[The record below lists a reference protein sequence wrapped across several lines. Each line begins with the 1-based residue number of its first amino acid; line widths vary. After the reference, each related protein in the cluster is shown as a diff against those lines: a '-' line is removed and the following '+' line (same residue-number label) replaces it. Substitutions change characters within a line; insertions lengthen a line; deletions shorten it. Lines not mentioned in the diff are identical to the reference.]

1 MILCVHIPMSKF
13 PSSNKNTSHTEL
25 RACPNLVQPHLN
37 LVIYANPVFPN
48 KSTFTGPMSG
58 HRFGEMVLHP
68 VREASGFLG
77 RLSVTPPRH
86 LPLFTPLFV
95 SSLFPLTEL
104 SDSFLANGLQQ
115 K

>member
-25 RACPNLVQPHLN
+25 RACPNLVRPHLN

-58 HRFGEMVLHP
+58 RRFGEMVLHP

-77 RLSVTPPRH
+77 RLSVTLPPSPPSIH
-86 LPLFTPLFV
+86 ALVCEFALPP
-95 SSLFPLTEL
+95 
-104 SDSFLANGLQQ
+104 N
-115 K
+115 